1 MNPKEALKQ
10 IRAIFED
17 MPQVV
22 EPVVPVAPEVPEV
35 TKVEM
40 AEYSLVD
47 GTKVMISALEIG
59 GLVELVDGNPA
70 PAGEHQLM
78 DGTSIV
84 VDELGAIVEIESP
97 KSDVVEEEPVAPAAP
112 VPPAQDTQAMAE
124 ELKAEFAEQKSQL
137 EAKIAE
143 LESKVKQ
150 GFAQVAELVE
160 ALSNTPT
167 AEPTQKAANGWSGSG
182 LAEFVARPAI
192 ARKRRGDT
200 CKRYVNS

>member
-10 IRAIFED
+10 IKALFED

-22 EPVVPVAPEVPEV
+22 EPVAPVEPTV

-59 GLVELVDGNPA
+59 GMVEMADGTPA
-70 PAGEHQLM
+70 PQGEHQLM
-78 DGTSIV
+78 DGTIIQ
-84 VDELGAIVEIESP
+84 VDELGYIVEIASP
-97 KSDVVEEEPVAPAAP
+97 KEDVIEEEPVAPAAP
-112 VPPAQDTQAMAE
+112 VEPAQDTTAMVA
-124 ELKAEFAEQKSQL
+124 ELKADFEAQKSQL
-137 EAKIAE
+137 ETKIAE

-167 AEPTQKAANGWSGSG
+167 AEPTQKSANAFQSYVSTNDSKYER
-182 LAEFVARPAI
+182 LEKYRNAI
-192 ARKRRGDT
+192 LNK
-200 CKRYVNS
+200 

>member
-1 MNPKEALKQ
+1 MNSKEALQQ
-10 IRAIFED
+10 IRALFED

-22 EPVVPVAPEVPEV
+22 EPVAPAV

-59 GLVELVDGNPA
+59 GMVTMADGTPA
-70 PAGEHQLM
+70 PMGEHQLM
-78 DGTSIV
+78 DGTSIE
-84 VDELGAIVEIESP
+84 VDELGAIVEISSP
-97 KSDVVEEEPVAPAAP
+97 KEDVIVEEPVAPAAE
-112 VPPAQDTQAMAE
+112 VAPAQDTTAMIQ
-124 ELKAEFAEQKSQL
+124 ELKDDYEKKKMEL
-137 EAKIAE
+137 DAKIAE

-167 AEPTQKAANGWSGSG
+167 AEPTQRASNAFQSYVSTNDSKYERLEKYRN
-182 LAEFVARPAI
+182 AI
-192 ARKRRGDT
+192 LNK
-200 CKRYVNS
+200 

>member
-10 IRAIFED
+10 IKALFEE
-17 MPQVV
+17 MPLVV
-22 EPVVPVAPEVPEV
+22 EPVAPVAPEVPEV

-47 GTKVMISALEIG
+47 GTKVMISALELG
-59 GLVELVDGNPA
+59 GMVTMADGSPA

-97 KSDVVEEEPVAPAAP
+97 KSDVVEVEPVAPAAP
-112 VPPAQDTQAMAE
+112 VPPEQDTTAMAE

-167 AEPTQKAANGWSGSG
+167 AEPTQKSANAFQSYVTTNDSKYER
-182 LAEFVARPAI
+182 LEKYRNAI
-192 ARKRRGDT
+192 LNK
-200 CKRYVNS
+200 

>member
-10 IRAIFED
+10 IRALFEE

-22 EPVVPVAPEVPEV
+22 EPLVPVAPVAPEV

-59 GLVELVDGNPA
+59 GMVEMADGTPA
-70 PAGEHQLM
+70 PMGEHQLM
-78 DGTSIV
+78 DGTSIT

-97 KSDVVEEEPVAPAAP
+97 KSDVVEVEPVAPAAP
-112 VPPAQDTQAMAE
+112 VPPAQDTTAMAE
-124 ELKAEFAEQKSQL
+124 ELKAEFAEQKNQL
-137 EAKIAE
+137 ETKIAE

-167 AEPTQKAANGWSGSG
+167 TEPTQKAANAFQSYVTTNDSKYER
-182 LAEFVARPAI
+182 LEKYRNAI
-192 ARKRRGDT
+192 LNK
-200 CKRYVNS
+200 

>member
-10 IRAIFED
+10 IRALFED
-17 MPQVV
+17 MPQVIETV
-22 EPVVPVAPEVPEV
+22 APAEPVAPVEPTV

-47 GTKVMISALEIG
+47 GTKVMISELAIG
-59 GLVELVDGNPA
+59 GKVEITDGTPA
-70 PAGEHQLM
+70 PQGEHQLM
-78 DGTSIV
+78 DGTIIQ
-84 VDELGAIVEIESP
+84 VDETGVIVEIASP
-97 KSDVVEEEPVAPAAP
+97 KEDVIVEEPVAPAAP
-112 VPPAQDTQAMAE
+112 VAPAQDTTAMAE

-137 EAKIAE
+137 ESKIAE

-167 AEPTQKAANGWSGSG
+167 AEPTQKSANAFQSYVTTNDSKFER
-182 LAEFVARPAI
+182 LEKYRNAI
-192 ARKRRGDT
+192 LNK
-200 CKRYVNS
+200 

>member
-10 IRAIFED
+10 IRALFEE
-17 MPQVV
+17 MPQVI
-22 EPVVPVAPEVPEV
+22 EPVAPVAEVAPEV

-59 GLVELVDGNPA
+59 GMVTLEDGTPA
-70 PAGEHQLM
+70 PMGEHQLM
-78 DGTSIV
+78 DGTSIT

-97 KSDVVEEEPVAPAAP
+97 KSDVVEVEPVAPAAP
-112 VPPAQDTQAMAE
+112 VPPAQDTTAMAE

-167 AEPTQKAANGWSGSG
+167 AEPTQKAANAFQSYVTTNDSKY
-182 LAEFVARPAI
+182 ERIEKYRNAI
-192 ARKRRGDT
+192 LNK
-200 CKRYVNS
+200 

>member
-1 MNPKEALKQ
+1 MNPKEALNQ
-10 IRAIFED
+10 IRALFED
-17 MPQVV
+17 MPQVIA
-22 EPVVPVAPEVPEV
+22 PVAPAEPAV

-59 GLVELVDGNPA
+59 GMVQMADGTPA

-78 DGTSIV
+78 DGTIIQ
-84 VDELGAIVEIESP
+84 VDELGAILEIASP
-97 KSDVVEEEPVAPAAP
+97 KEDVIEVEEPVAPAAP
-112 VPPAQDTQAMAE
+112 VEPAQDTTAMAE

-167 AEPTQKAANGWSGSG
+167 AEPTQKSANAFQSYVTTNDSKYER
-182 LAEFVARPAI
+182 LEKYRNAI
-192 ARKRRGDT
+192 LNK
-200 CKRYVNS
+200 

>member
-10 IRAIFED
+10 IRALFEE
-17 MPQVV
+17 MPQVI
-22 EPVVPVAPEVPEV
+22 EPVAPVAEVAPEV

-59 GLVELVDGNPA
+59 GMVTLEDGTPA
-70 PAGEHQLM
+70 PVGEHQLM
-78 DGTSIV
+78 DGTSIT

-112 VPPAQDTQAMAE
+112 IPPAQDTTAMAE

-167 AEPTQKAANGWSGSG
+167 AEPTQKAANAFQSYVTTNDSKY
-182 LAEFVARPAI
+182 ERIEKYRNAI
-192 ARKRRGDT
+192 LNK
-200 CKRYVNS
+200 

>member
-10 IRAIFED
+10 IRALFED

-22 EPVVPVAPEVPEV
+22 EPQAPVTPEV

-40 AEYSLVD
+40 AEYSLAD

-59 GLVELVDGNPA
+59 GMVQMADGTPA

-78 DGTSIV
+78 DGTSIQ
-84 VDELGAIVEIESP
+84 VDELGAIVEISSP
-97 KSDVVEEEPVAPAAP
+97 KEDVVVEEPVAPAAP
-112 VPPAQDTQAMAE
+112 VAPAQDTTSMAE

-137 EAKIAE
+137 EAKISD

-160 ALSNTPT
+160 ALSNTPMS
-167 AEPTQKAANGWSGSG
+167 EPTQKSANAFQSYVSNNDTKYER
-182 LAEFVARPAI
+182 LEKYRNAI
-192 ARKRRGDT
+192 LNK
-200 CKRYVNS
+200 

>member
-1 MNPKEALKQ
+1 MNSKEALQQ
-10 IRAIFED
+10 IRALFED

-22 EPVVPVAPEVPEV
+22 APVAPAV

-59 GLVELVDGNPA
+59 GMVTMEDGTPA
-70 PAGEHQLM
+70 PMGEHQLM
-78 DGTSIV
+78 DGTSIE
-84 VDELGAIVEIESP
+84 VDELGAILEISSP
-97 KSDVVEEEPVAPAAP
+97 KEEVIVEEPVAPAAE
-112 VPPAQDTQAMAE
+112 VAPAQDTTAMIQ
-124 ELKAEFAEQKSQL
+124 ELKDDYEKKKMEL
-137 EAKIAE
+137 DAKIAE

-167 AEPTQKAANGWSGSG
+167 AEPTQKAANAFQSYVSTNDSKYER
-182 LAEFVARPAI
+182 LEKYRNAI
-192 ARKRRGDT
+192 LNK
-200 CKRYVNS
+200 

>member
-1 MNPKEALKQ
+1 MNSKEALQQ
-10 IRAIFED
+10 IRALFED

-22 EPVVPVAPEVPEV
+22 EPVAPAV

-59 GLVELVDGNPA
+59 GMVTMADGSPA
-70 PAGEHQLM
+70 PVGEHQLM
-78 DGTSIV
+78 DGTSIQ
-84 VDELGAIVEIESP
+84 VDELGVIVEISSP
-97 KSDVVEEEPVAPAAP
+97 KEDIIVEEPVAPAAE
-112 VPPAQDTQAMAE
+112 VAPAQDTTAMIQ
-124 ELKAEFAEQKSQL
+124 ELKAEYEKKKMEL
-137 EAKIAE
+137 DAKIAE

-167 AEPTQKAANGWSGSG
+167 AEPTQKAANAFQS
-182 LAEFVARPAI
+182 
-192 ARKRRGDT
+192 
-200 CKRYVNS
+200 YVNTNDSKYERLEKYRNAILNK